1 MAKTENPIK
10 PAPATLTPKEV
21 VERVSKSNGA
31 TDISKSKTPLRESGT
46 FFPPLVKKGK

>member
-1 MAKTENPIK
+1 MAKTAKPIK

-21 VERVSKSNGA
+21 VERVSQRNGA

-46 FFPPLVKKGK
+46 TLPPLVKGK